1 MDIRNLIDSVD
12 TSDIKKNL
20 SKRNLRTLAPIVIV
34 VLSILLIGFMVKIG
48 PHAMPKPHDA
58 KLPGVKIQTI
68 KLGDAS
74 VPVYTRGVINPAIQ
88 IQLMSEVNGTV
99 IEATPALA
107 TGAFFHKGE
116 ILVRVDPSH
125 HALELA
131 NARANLAT
139 AEHAYARV
147 EAGVRSSGVDVDAS
161 RKTKLARGD
170 FQLDEARAHLEVAR
184 RAVALAE
191 AQLAKTTIR
200 APFEGRVA
208 KKMID
213 TNEALTLGRPIAQI
227 YSTDNAEVRLPLSAE
242 QLELVDVPL
251 QYDNQEGSK
260 YEPLVILEDAT
271 AKYRWTGRV
280 KRSEGFVNPTN
291 RLTFLIAVVRQPY
304 ARDPA
309 QPNRPPLAAGTFV
322 EATIQGGIHK
332 NIATLP
338 LDALHN
344 MNEVWVL
351 DTKKHLRFRKVDVL
365 YRGRDRVYIGGGLG
379 DGEKVILT
387 PLEVAAEDMEL
398 AVIAEVPQLPPVLD
412 DNILRLG
419 NQALSSSTTASSTTA
434 DSTAASTDSSDNS
447 STAPTSPPPSP
458 AAPANSGAA
467 AKVPAPSTP
476 PAAKP
481 PGVEGMT
488 GIKGTDQEAE
498 I

>member
-20 SKRNLRTLAPIVIV
+20 SKRNLRALLPIVIV
-34 VLSILLIGFMVKIG
+34 VLSIFLISFMVKIG
-48 PHAMPKPHDA
+48 PRALPKAHDA
-58 KLPGVKIQTI
+58 KLPGVKIQTV
-68 KLGDAS
+68 KLGEAS
-74 VPVYTRGVINPAIQ
+74 IPVYTRGVINPVIQ

-99 IEATPALA
+99 TEATPALS

-116 ILVRVDPSH
+116 VLLRVDPSH

-139 AEHAYARV
+139 AEHAYARTQ
-147 EAGVRSSGVDVDAS
+147 AGVRSSGVDVDAS

-260 YEPLVILEDAT
+260 YEPLVILEDVT

-280 KRSEGFVNPTN
+280 KRSEGFINPTN
-291 RLTFLIAVVRQPY
+291 RLTYLIAIVRQPY

-309 QPNRPPLAAGTFV
+309 QPSRPPLAAGTFV
-322 EATIQGGIHK
+322 EATIQGGTHK

-351 DTKKHLRFRKVDVL
+351 DAKKHLRFRKVDVL
-365 YRGRDRVYIGGGLG
+365 YRGRDRAYIAGGLG

-419 NQALSSSTTASSTTA
+419 NQAISSSTADSSESSSTTMPSI
-434 DSTAASTDSSDNS
+434 
-447 STAPTSPPPSP
+447 APTSPPPSQP
-458 AAPANSGAA
+458 APTSGTTA

-476 PAAKP
+476 PGATP
-481 PGVEGMT
+481 PGAEGMT
-488 GIKGTDQEAE
+488 GMKGTDQEAD